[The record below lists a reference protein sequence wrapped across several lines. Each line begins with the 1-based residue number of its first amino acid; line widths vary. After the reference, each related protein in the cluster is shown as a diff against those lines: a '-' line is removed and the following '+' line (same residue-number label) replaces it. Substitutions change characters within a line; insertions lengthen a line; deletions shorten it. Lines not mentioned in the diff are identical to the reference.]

1 MHDANAANEVD
12 RRFIGTATEP
22 WTVEVEKGAIRAF
35 AAAIGDEQPLYVD
48 EAHARAQG
56 WRSVIAPPTFA
67 VTFRPPLRPPWQAA
81 LDEGRYLAGEQWFKS
96 ERTIVAGDVF
106 TCRLHLVDVVEK
118 QGRNG
123 RLQFMHAEMRA
134 HDASGQ
140 LVVTN
145 GRVTAYRAIG
155 ALKAHP

>member
-1 MHDANAANEVD
+1 M
-12 RRFIGTATEP
+12 
-22 WTVEVEKGAIRAF
+22 
-35 AAAIGDEQPLYVD
+35 
-48 EAHARAQG
+48 
-56 WRSVIAPPTFA
+56 IAPPTFA

-106 TCRLHLVDVVEK
+106 TCRLHLVDVAEK

-123 RLQFMHAEMRA
+123 RLQFMHVEMRA